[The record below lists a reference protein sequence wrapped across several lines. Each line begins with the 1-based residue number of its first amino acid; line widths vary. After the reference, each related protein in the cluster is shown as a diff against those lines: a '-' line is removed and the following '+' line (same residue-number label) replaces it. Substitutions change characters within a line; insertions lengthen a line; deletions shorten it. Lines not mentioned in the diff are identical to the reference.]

1 MKNNTNLIC
10 IENESA
16 FFLYLTELFNSISS
30 LTFKTIPANTTDLA
44 CSSSSYCY
52 FFMDF
57 KTAQNQFE
65 HLNTLTESSHH
76 HFTVIYDC
84 PATLSTSELIKL
96 GRLKGYFLA
105 DTKPKQFHT
114 GIRLILNREPS
125 LPVNIAYQLIEYY
138 QSLIMRF
145 NEPYS
150 TNLTPREIQ
159 VLKYLRDGFSNNQ
172 LADELFISE
181 HTVKSHLYRIFKK
194 IKASNRAQAIIW
206 AHKYL
211 P

>member
-1 MKNNTNLIC
+1 MNHNSIEIVC
-10 IENESA
+10 IENSSD
-16 FFLYLTELFNSISS
+16 FFLHLIKLFTSISS
-30 LTFKTIPANTTDLA
+30 LKFKTILPDDIHLILP
-44 CSSSSYCY
+44 SSCCY

-65 HLNTLTESSHH
+65 HLNTLTENSNH

-84 PATLSTSELIKL
+84 PATLLTSELIKF
-96 GRLKGYFLA
+96 GRLKGYFLS
-105 DTKPKQFHT
+105 DTKPEQFQS
-114 GIRLILNREPS
+114 GIRLILDGKPN
-125 LPVNIAYQLIEYY
+125 LPLSIANQLIEYY

-145 NEPYS
+145 NEPHS
-150 TNLTPREIQ
+150 INLTPREVQ
-159 VLKYLRDGFSNNQ
+159 VLKCLRGGFSNTR

-194 IKASNRAQAIIW
+194 IAASNRTQAIMW